1 MAQTP
6 RTDADVQMRQH
17 VTDADADEGHLE
29 DEGRG
34 WCGVRTYIT
43 GPQAIRAGRI
53 GEFRSNCKIDSDP
66 GCKSP
71 EIDEV
76 SWTITDVPT
85 AYQNWIHI
93 QSQSTEMCLVKVD
106 RDVPS
111 GTQFTLHA
119 SAKAHALGIGTN
131 TRVVCQVNKAD
142 AQIISVS

>member
-1 MAQTP
+1 MKQT
-6 RTDADVQMRQH
+6 RKADAGLQMRQD
-17 VTDADADEGHLE
+17 VNDSEEDEGQLE

-43 GPQAIRAGRI
+43 GPQAIKAGRTA
-53 GEFRSNCKIDSDP
+53 EFKANCKVDSDP

-93 QSQSTEMCLVKVD
+93 QRQSTEACFVKVD

-111 GTQFTLHA
+111 GTKFTLHA
-119 SAKAHALGIGTN
+119 SPKAHALGIGTS
-131 TRVVCQVNKAD
+131 TRVACQVNKAD